1 MSAVQTIGFVGVG
14 KIGMPISQNL
24 IKSGYRVVGYRRSS
38 LEEFEKIGGVPARSA
53 AEVGAQA
60 DIVFSCLP
68 SDEALE
74 EVVQGP
80 EGLVHSARPGQ
91 VVVELGSYPVPVKQR
106 QVAPLAAKGAAFID
120 GEVAGTP
127 GMVLARKGVIFLAG
141 DADACKKVEPVVAA
155 FADSCIYFGPFG
167 AASRVKLI
175 NNLLV
180 SIHIAATAEAMAL
193 GVKAGVDV
201 DLLIKAIAS
210 GSGGSTQFGIRAP
223 WMAER
228 RFKPLQGPIP
238 GLQHY
243 FEMIGE
249 FADGVGVATP
259 LLDRTAE
266 LFDRFVAMGLS
277 DCDGAAMIDVI
288 GSLPREKSKGSAPK
302 GQTRS
307 EGESGMIRVHK
318 IAHATY
324 ETPDLDQQAE
334 YLHRHSGADARRQG
348 KGHGVSRLD
357 GRSSFR
363 GVAARRQGELR
374 RARFPDS
381 AGRRSRRIREASR
394 RAGHQDRAQ
403 EGPRAFGNGHRL
415 PSPIRRARSWRC
427 SSAMP
432 SRTRNSRARASCRTS
447 SATSPSTSPT

>member
-1 MSAVQTIGFVGVG
+1 METVGVVGVG
-14 KIGMPISQNL
+14 KIGMPISMNL

-74 EVVQGP
+74 EVVQGHD
-80 EGLVHSARPGQ
+80 GLVQSARPGQ
-91 VVVELGSYPVPVKQR
+91 IVVELGSYPVPVKAR
-106 QVAPLAAKGAAFID
+106 QIAPLAEKGAFFID

-127 GMVLARKGVIFLAG
+127 GMVSARKGVVYLAG
-141 DADACKKVEPVVAA
+141 DAEACVVAG

-193 GVKAGVDV
+193 GLKAGIDV
-201 DLLIKAIAS
+201 SLLIKAIAI

-228 RFKPLQGPIP
+228 RFKPLQGSIP
-238 GLQHY
+238 GLQY
-243 FEMIGE
+243 YIEMVGE
-249 FADGVGVATP
+249 FADNVGVATP

-266 LFDRFVAMGLS
+266 LFDRFVAMGLA

-288 GSLPREKSKGSAPK
+288 GSLPREKLEKPIPQRGTCADNK
-302 GQTRS
+302 
-307 EGESGMIRVHK
+307 GES
-318 IAHATY
+318 
-324 ETPDLDQQAE
+324 
-334 YLHRHSGADARRQG
+334 S
-348 KGHGVSRLD
+348 
-357 GRSSFR
+357 
-363 GVAARRQGELR
+363 
-374 RARFPDS
+374 
-381 AGRRSRRIREASR
+381 
-394 RAGHQDRAQ
+394 
-403 EGPRAFGNGHRL
+403 
-415 PSPIRRARSWRC
+415 
-427 SSAMP
+427 
-432 SRTRNSRARASCRTS
+432 
-447 SATSPSTSPT
+447 